1 MTVDPDV
8 FRSAIGRL
16 PAGVGVVSLHVR
28 GIDLAGTVS
37 AIASVSLE
45 PALVLFCVHGD
56 ARLREGLDEVDSW
69 VLSILADHQAPVADW
84 FASPGR
90 PAFDQLAQ
98 VPHHRDAHSGAAVV
112 AGAAA
117 WFSCRTQAVHPG
129 GDHDIVVGEVLGL
142 GEGAATAGGLVHHRG
157 RLRAVAPKS

>member
-1 MTVDPDV
+1 HTRFSRDWSSDVCSSDMGEHLDPRGRDRARAARRRPPPLVRGLVTVDPDV

-84 FASPGR
+84 FASP
-90 PAFDQLAQ
+90 
-98 VPHHRDAHSGAAVV
+98 S
-112 AGAAA
+112 
-117 WFSCRTQAVHPG
+117 
-129 GDHDIVVGEVLGL
+129 
-142 GEGAATAGGLVHHRG
+142 
-157 RLRAVAPKS
+157 